1 MSSYVVW
8 MLRVISVSFLWNEG
22 GSTQIKC
29 LFKKHPWNRA
39 CFLQEDPWHAW
50 HGLSYPKCCQQMLL
64 LSACQ
69 SKKDTKSHYKLCL
82 TTFFS
87 LFFFLNHAAE
97 LFPSFSWHRNIWE
110 WSANKYW
117 GYQLIF
123 GNQAYFSCVHPLLD
137 LNLLLSD
144 TGDRSQ
150 DFLLSSP
157 LVSFLLFLL
166 SLAANVPAS
175 SVDYFQSVVDLVSS
189 WSYPISP
196 SA

>member
-29 LFKKHPWNRA
+29 LFQKHPWNRA
-39 CFLQEDPWHAW
+39 SFLQEDPWHAW

-69 SKKDTKSHYKLCL
+69 SKKATKSHYKLCL
-82 TTFFS
+82 TTFFPFFS
-87 LFFFLNHAAE
+87 SFFFRNRAAE
-97 LFPSFSWHRNIWE
+97 LFPSLSWHRNIWE

-117 GYQLIF
+117 GFQLLL
-123 GNQAYFSCVHPLLD
+123 GKQACFSCAHPLLD

-144 TGDRSQ
+144 TFVTDHRI
-150 DFLLSSP
+150 FFWVLL
-157 LVSFLLFLL
+157 
-166 SLAANVPAS
+166 
-175 SVDYFQSVVDLVSS
+175 
-189 WSYPISP
+189 
-196 SA
+196 

>member
-8 MLRVISVSFLWNEG
+8 MLGVISVSFLWNEG

-29 LFKKHPWNRA
+29 LFKKHPWNRPS
-39 CFLQEDPWHAW
+39 CLQEDPWHAW

-69 SKKDTKSHYKLCL
+69 SKKATKSHYKLCL
-82 TTFFS
+82 TTFS
-87 LFFFLNHAAE
+87 FFFFSFINHAAE

-117 GYQLIF
+117 GYELIF
-123 GNQAYFSCVHPLLD
+123 GTQASFSCVHPLLD

-144 TGDRSQ
+144 TFVTDHRI
-150 DFLLSSP
+150 FFWALL
-157 LVSFLLFLL
+157 
-166 SLAANVPAS
+166 
-175 SVDYFQSVVDLVSS
+175 
-189 WSYPISP
+189 
-196 SA
+196 